1 MPLHHKCGGINNYG
15 GHMSIYTVTKS
26 LTSFYHNG
34 ELYIRCIP
42 AKSLFN
48 STLVHEVVNR
58 GDVFGLRVSDQKLT
72 IISGKSL
79 VEHTK
84 VDVTKDL
91 TPQNH
96 MIQVDLFSEPLTR
109 ENAYKVL

>member
-1 MPLHHKCGGINNYG
+1 
-15 GHMSIYTVTKS
+15 MSIYTVTKS

-42 AKSLFN
+42 GKALFN

-58 GDVFGLRVSDQKLT
+58 GDVFAVRVSDQKLT

-84 VDVTKDL
+84 VDVTKEL
-91 TPQNH
+91 TPHTVARQ
-96 MIQVDLFSEPLTR
+96 IDLFSEPLTR
-109 ENAYKVL
+109 ETAYKVL

>member
-1 MPLHHKCGGINNYG
+1 
-15 GHMSIYTVTKS
+15 MSIYTVTKS
-26 LTSFYHNG
+26 LTSFYFNG

-58 GDVFGLRVSDQKLT
+58 GDVFALRVSDQKLT
-72 IISGKSL
+72 IVPGKAL

-84 VDVTKDL
+84 IDVTKEL
-91 TPQNH
+91 TPHTAARQ
-96 MIQVDLFSEPLTR
+96 IDLFSEPLSR